1 MYWIF
6 KGCHEFQLF
15 FIYLINCLDFLTKK
29 KSGKMPYFRVVGN
42 QLSIKAGGED
52 GSHLN
57 DIIST
62 MAYLRHQEEYTDL
75 VINSNL
81 CS

>member
-1 MYWIF
+1 
-6 KGCHEFQLF
+6 
-15 FIYLINCLDFLTKK
+15 
-29 KSGKMPYFRVVGN
+29 MPYFRVVGN